1 MKFMTKAL
9 IGLAGVGGL
18 AWGVQELRLAGA
30 ASETPTRMT
39 CKELGEKGA
48 AGNAHVVLTDFLLTG
63 DVVYEHKRKSSD
75 TEKWTKVWVAAVPTD
90 GPYALALRD
99 AGEAGPSVPP
109 PRPVHVIA
117 VFTDTK
123 NEHELAAMAAKPELD
138 GMVVNLISSLGH
150 EEEKLLQ
157 GTYGDVSKAQIF
169 EVGRKPTKS
178 LYAFSAIGVGAA
190 VALGVLASFFRR
202 RKPAEAVVTA

>member
-1 MKFMTKAL
+1 VKFFTKAL
-9 IGLAGVGGL
+9 IGLAGVGGV

-75 TEKWTKVWVAAVPTD
+75 TEKWTKVWVPAVPLD
-90 GPYALALRD
+90 SPYALALRD
-99 AGEAGPSVPP
+99 AGANNPPPPP

-117 VFTDTK
+117 VFTDAK
-123 NEHELAAMAAKPELD
+123 NERDLAALGAKTELD
-138 GMVVNLISSLGH
+138 GMVVNVISSLGG
-150 EEEKLLQ
+150 EEEKLLK

-169 EVGRKPTKS
+169 EVGRKPAKS
-178 LYAFSAIGVGAA
+178 LYAFAGIGVGAA
-190 VALGVLASFFRR
+190 VALGMLVSFFRR
-202 RKPAEAVVTA
+202 RKPAEAA